1 MLRFYT
7 IIRHYSLTIAIL
19 GVIYGLAVN
28 EQLGKILEI
37 ADFVK
42 FAKVKPL
49 PDDNEVAYQRAVTF
63 VEETKPV
70 EAPVEETEND
80 DKSKNAAEEPPVEQK
95 GGKK

>member
-1 MLRFYT
+1 MNKN
-7 IIRHYSLTIAIL
+7 L
-19 GVIYGLAVN
+19 GRKNEENKAVI